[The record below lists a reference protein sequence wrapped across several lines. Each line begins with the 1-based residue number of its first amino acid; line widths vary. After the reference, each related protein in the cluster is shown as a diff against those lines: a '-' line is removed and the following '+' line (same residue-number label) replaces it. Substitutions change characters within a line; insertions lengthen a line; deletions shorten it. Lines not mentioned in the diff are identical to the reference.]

1 MSAISNIEI
10 APKQL
15 IILGELK
22 KSIED
27 DPKVKGEAPLLQV
40 AIDKNNRTEVMTALR
55 SLEAR
60 LESLAAIDRH
70 RTKLQEA
77 KYAIGYVTDDIDT
90 AVSGALD
97 TTKKTVIDPLLS
109 TITTHVPGAQKAIDG
124 MKPTVDGMKDA
135 YAKLPTALRLP
146 VLGAIVAGGAWLGS
160 YPLQWLG
167 KLVGF
172 VSKNGGQSLEALA
185 GTMKKTGKKGFIGG
199 GFLGLAS
206 FFGSLHRKGTFDPAL
221 DMLKGKS

>member
-1 MSAISNIEI
+1 
-10 APKQL
+10 
-15 IILGELK
+15 
-22 KSIED
+22 
-27 DPKVKGEAPLLQV
+27 
-40 AIDKNNRTEVMTALR
+40 MTALL

-60 LESLAAIDRH
+60 LESLDAIERH

-97 TTKKTVIDPLLS
+97 TAKTTVVDPLLN
-109 TITTHVPGAQKAIDG
+109 TIKTHVPGAQAAMDG

-135 YAKLPTALRLP
+135 YAKLPTAIRLP
-146 VLGAIVAGGAWLGS
+146 ILGAIVAGGAWLGS
-160 YPLQWLG
+160 YPIKWLG

-172 VSKNGGQSLEALA
+172 VSKNGKKSLETLA
-185 GTMKKTGKKGFIGG
+185 DTMKKTGKVAFVGG
-199 GFLGLAS
+199 GFLSLAS

-221 DMLKGKS
+221 EMLKGKS